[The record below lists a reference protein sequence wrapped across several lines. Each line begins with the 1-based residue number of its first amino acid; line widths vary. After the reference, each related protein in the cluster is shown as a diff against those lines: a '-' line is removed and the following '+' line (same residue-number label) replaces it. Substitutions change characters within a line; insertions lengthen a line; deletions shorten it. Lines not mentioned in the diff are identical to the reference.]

1 MEENNQNST
10 HEKEVDNL
18 VDNYLD
24 DIFNSTSEK
33 LKNDN
38 TPENQ
43 NLENLSKNLVNDV
56 FKISLDGLKTKE
68 KTKKKKKKKTK
79 KYRLKTLHID
89 AKIDV
94 IDEED
99 SEEYPED
106 KINKKEENKKEEIKK
121 EEIIKEDIKKE
132 EVKKE
137 EVKKEEIN
145 EKAKIEKKAKKSR
158 GHRKSNSMDLISE
171 NVVKKVTNNKKLIKK
186 LQLIRPPPSNEIN
199 DDFYLN
205 KYINN
210 NKNKI
215 NDDICIIF

>member
-1 MEENNQNST
+1 MEENQNSI
-10 HEKEVDNL
+10 HEKEVDHL

-38 TPENQ
+38 TPENKD
-43 NLENLSKNLVNDV
+43 LEDLSKNLVNDV
-56 FKISLDGLKTKE
+56 FKISLDGVKAKE

-99 SEEYPED
+99 SEEYDD
-106 KINKKEENKKEEIKK
+106 KIKNKKEENRKEEIKKEEIKK
-121 EEIIKEDIKKE
+121 EEIKKE
-132 EVKKE
+132 V
-137 EVKKEEIN
+137 IN
-145 EKAKIEKKAKKSR
+145 EKGKIEKKGKKSR

-210 NKNKI
+210 HENKS
-215 NDDICIIF
+215 NDELCIIF

>member
-1 MEENNQNST
+1 MEENQNST

-38 TPENQ
+38 TPENKD
-43 NLENLSKNLVNDV
+43 LEDLSKNLVNDV
-56 FKISLDGLKTKE
+56 FKISLDGVKAKE

-99 SEEYPED
+99 SEDCED
-106 KINKKEENKKEEIKK
+106 KIKIKNEENKKEENEKEEIKK
-121 EEIIKEDIKKE
+121 E
-132 EVKKE
+132 V
-137 EVKKEEIN
+137 IN
-145 EKAKIEKKAKKSR
+145 EKGKIEKKGKKSR

-171 NVVKKVTNNKKLIKK
+171 NVVKKISNNKKLIKK

-210 NKNKI
+210 HENKS
-215 NDDICIIF
+215 NDELCIIF

>member
-1 MEENNQNST
+1 MEENQNSI
-10 HEKEVDNL
+10 HEKEVDHL

-33 LKNDN
+33 LKNDK
-38 TPENQ
+38 TPANQ
-43 NLENLSKNLVNDV
+43 DIEDLSKNLVNDV
-56 FKISLDGLKTKE
+56 FKISLDGVKAKE

-99 SEEYPED
+99 SEEYDD
-106 KINKKEENKKEEIKK
+106 KIKNKKEENKKEENEKEEIKK
-121 EEIIKEDIKKE
+121 EEI
-132 EVKKE
+132 
-137 EVKKEEIN
+137 KKEEIKKGVNN
-145 EKAKIEKKAKKSR
+145 EKSKIDKKGKKSR

-171 NVVKKVTNNKKLIKK
+171 NVVKKFSNNKKLIKK
-186 LQLIRPPPSNEIN
+186 LQLIRPPPSNEIT

-205 KYINN
+205 KYIN
-210 NKNKI
+210 KHKTES
-215 NDDICIIF
+215 NDELCIIF

>member
-1 MEENNQNST
+1 MEENQNSI
-10 HEKEVDNL
+10 HEKEVDHL

-33 LKNDN
+33 LKNDK
-38 TPENQ
+38 TPANQ
-43 NLENLSKNLVNDV
+43 DIEDLSKNLVNDV
-56 FKISLDGLKTKE
+56 FKISLDGVKAKE

-99 SEEYPED
+99 SEEYDD
-106 KINKKEENKKEEIKK
+106 KIKNKKEENKKEENEKEEIKK
-121 EEIIKEDIKKE
+121 EEIKKE
-132 EVKKE
+132 ESKKE
-137 EVKKEEIN
+137 VNN
-145 EKAKIEKKAKKSR
+145 EKSKIDKKGKKSR

-171 NVVKKVTNNKKLIKK
+171 NVVKKFSNNKKLIKK
-186 LQLIRPPPSNEIN
+186 LQLIRPPPSNEIT

-205 KYINN
+205 KYIN
-210 NKNKI
+210 KHKTES
-215 NDDICIIF
+215 NDELCIIF

>member
-1 MEENNQNST
+1 MEENQNSI
-10 HEKEVDNL
+10 HEKEVDHL

-33 LKNDN
+33 LKNDK
-38 TPENQ
+38 TPANQ
-43 NLENLSKNLVNDV
+43 DIEDLSKNLVNDV
-56 FKISLDGLKTKE
+56 FKISLDGVKAKE

-99 SEEYPED
+99 SEDCED
-106 KINKKEENKKEEIKK
+106 KIKIKREENKKEDNEKEEIKKEEIKK
-121 EEIIKEDIKKE
+121 EESKKE
-132 EVKKE
+132 VN
-137 EVKKEEIN
+137 N
-145 EKAKIEKKAKKSR
+145 EKSKIDKKGKKSR

-171 NVVKKVTNNKKLIKK
+171 NVVKKFSNNKKLIKK
-186 LQLIRPPPSNEIN
+186 LQLIRPPPFNEIT

-205 KYINN
+205 KYIN
-210 NKNKI
+210 KHKTES
-215 NDDICIIF
+215 NDELCIIF

>member
-1 MEENNQNST
+1 MEENQNST

-38 TPENQ
+38 TPENKD
-43 NLENLSKNLVNDV
+43 LEDLSKNLVNDV
-56 FKISLDGLKTKE
+56 FKISLDGVKAKE
-68 KTKKKKKKKTK
+68 KTKKKKKTK
-79 KYRLKTLHID
+79 KYRLKTLHIG

-99 SEEYPED
+99 SEDCED
-106 KINKKEENKKEEIKK
+106 KIKIKNEENIKEENEKEEIKK
-121 EEIIKEDIKKE
+121 EEIKNEEIKKE
-132 EVKKE
+132 V
-137 EVKKEEIN
+137 IN
-145 EKAKIEKKAKKSR
+145 EKGKIEKKGKKSR

-171 NVVKKVTNNKKLIKK
+171 NVVKKISDNKKLIKK

-210 NKNKI
+210 HENKS
-215 NDDICIIF
+215 NDELCIIF

>member
-1 MEENNQNST
+1 MEENQNSI
-10 HEKEVDNL
+10 HEKEVDHL

-33 LKNDN
+33 LKNDK
-38 TPENQ
+38 TPANQ
-43 NLENLSKNLVNDV
+43 DIEDLSKNLVNDV
-56 FKISLDGLKTKE
+56 FKISLDGVKAKE

-132 EVKKE
+132 V
-137 EVKKEEIN
+137 IN
-145 EKAKIEKKAKKSR
+145 EKGKIDKKGKKSR

-171 NVVKKVTNNKKLIKK
+171 NVVKKISNNKKLIKK

-210 NKNKI
+210 HENKS
-215 NDDICIIF
+215 NDELCIIF

>member
-1 MEENNQNST
+1 MEENQNST

-38 TPENQ
+38 TPENKD
-43 NLENLSKNLVNDV
+43 LEDLSKNLVNDV
-56 FKISLDGLKTKE
+56 FKISLDGVKAKE

-99 SEEYPED
+99 SEDCED
-106 KINKKEENKKEEIKK
+106 KIKIKNEENKKEENEKEEIKKEEIKK
-121 EEIIKEDIKKE
+121 EEIKKE
-132 EVKKE
+132 V
-137 EVKKEEIN
+137 IN
-145 EKAKIEKKAKKSR
+145 EKGKIEKKGKKSR

-171 NVVKKVTNNKKLIKK
+171 NVVKKISNNKKLTKK

-210 NKNKI
+210 HENKS
-215 NDDICIIF
+215 NDELCIIF

>member
-1 MEENNQNST
+1 MDENQNSI
-10 HEKEVDNL
+10 HEKEVDHL

-33 LKNDN
+33 LKNDK
-38 TPENQ
+38 TPANQ
-43 NLENLSKNLVNDV
+43 DIEDLSKNLVNDV
-56 FKISLDGLKTKE
+56 FKISLDGVKAKE

-99 SEEYPED
+99 SEEYDD
-106 KINKKEENKKEEIKK
+106 KIKNKKEENKKEENEKEEIKK
-121 EEIIKEDIKKE
+121 EEIKKE
-132 EVKKE
+132 ESKKE
-137 EVKKEEIN
+137 VNN
-145 EKAKIEKKAKKSR
+145 EKSKIDKKGKKSR

-171 NVVKKVTNNKKLIKK
+171 NVVKKFSNNKKLIKK
-186 LQLIRPPPSNEIN
+186 LQLIRPPPSNEIT

-205 KYINN
+205 KYIN
-210 NKNKI
+210 KHKTES
-215 NDDICIIF
+215 NDELCIIF

>member
-1 MEENNQNST
+1 MEENQNST

-38 TPENQ
+38 TPENKD
-43 NLENLSKNLVNDV
+43 LEDLSKNLVNDV
-56 FKISLDGLKTKE
+56 FKISLDGVKAKE

-99 SEEYPED
+99 SEDCED
-106 KINKKEENKKEEIKK
+106 KIKIKNEENKKEENEKEEIKKEEIKK
-121 EEIIKEDIKKE
+121 EEIKKE
-132 EVKKE
+132 V
-137 EVKKEEIN
+137 IN
-145 EKAKIEKKAKKSR
+145 EKSKIEKKGKKSR

-171 NVVKKVTNNKKLIKK
+171 NVVKKISNNKKLIKK

-210 NKNKI
+210 HKNKS
-215 NDDICIIF
+215 NDELCMIF

>member
-1 MEENNQNST
+1 MEENQNST

-38 TPENQ
+38 TPENKD
-43 NLENLSKNLVNDV
+43 LEDLSKNLVNDV
-56 FKISLDGLKTKE
+56 FKISLDGVKAKE

-106 KINKKEENKKEEIKK
+106 KINKKEENEKEEIKKEEIKK
-121 EEIIKEDIKKE
+121 EEIKKE
-132 EVKKE
+132 V
-137 EVKKEEIN
+137 IN
-145 EKAKIEKKAKKSR
+145 EKGKIEKKGKKSR

-171 NVVKKVTNNKKLIKK
+171 NVVKKLSNNKKLIKK

-210 NKNKI
+210 HENKS
-215 NDDICIIF
+215 NDELCIIF

>member
-1 MEENNQNST
+1 MEENQNSI
-10 HEKEVDNL
+10 HEKEVDHL

-33 LKNDN
+33 LKNDK
-38 TPENQ
+38 TPANQ
-43 NLENLSKNLVNDV
+43 DIEDLSKNLVNDV
-56 FKISLDGLKTKE
+56 FKISLDGVKAKE

-99 SEEYPED
+99 SEECED
-106 KINKKEENKKEEIKK
+106 KIKIKREENKKEDNEKEEIKKEEIKK
-121 EEIIKEDIKKE
+121 EEIKKG
-132 EVKKE
+132 VN
-137 EVKKEEIN
+137 N
-145 EKAKIEKKAKKSR
+145 EKSKIDKKGKKSR

-171 NVVKKVTNNKKLIKK
+171 NVVKKFSNNKKLIKK
-186 LQLIRPPPSNEIN
+186 LQLIRPPPSNEIT

-205 KYINN
+205 KYIN
-210 NKNKI
+210 KHKTES
-215 NDDICIIF
+215 NDELCLIF

>member
-1 MEENNQNST
+1 MEENQNSI
-10 HEKEVDNL
+10 HEKEVDHL

-33 LKNDN
+33 LKNDK
-38 TPENQ
+38 TPANQ
-43 NLENLSKNLVNDV
+43 DIEDLSKNLVNDV
-56 FKISLDGLKTKE
+56 FKISLDGVKAKE
-68 KTKKKKKKKTK
+68 KTKKKKKTK

-99 SEEYPED
+99 SEDCED
-106 KINKKEENKKEEIKK
+106 NIKIKNEENKKEENEKEEIKKEEIKK
-121 EEIIKEDIKKE
+121 EEIKKE
-132 EVKKE
+132 V
-137 EVKKEEIN
+137 IN
-145 EKAKIEKKAKKSR
+145 EKGKIEKKGKKSR

-171 NVVKKVTNNKKLIKK
+171 NVVKKLSNNKKLIKK

-210 NKNKI
+210 HENKS
-215 NDDICIIF
+215 NDELCIIF

>member
-24 DIFNSTSEK
+24 DIFSSTSEK

-43 NLENLSKNLVNDV
+43 NLEDLSKNLVNDV

-68 KTKKKKKKKTK
+68 KTKKKKKKTK

-106 KINKKEENKKEEIKK
+106 KTNKKEENKKEEIKK
-121 EEIIKEDIKKE
+121 EDI
-132 EVKKE
+132 KKE

-145 EKAKIEKKAKKSR
+145 EKAKIEKKGKKSR

>member
-1 MEENNQNST
+1 MEENQNST

-38 TPENQ
+38 TPENKDI
-43 NLENLSKNLVNDV
+43 EDLSKNLVNDV
-56 FKISLDGLKTKE
+56 FKISLDGVKAKE

-99 SEEYPED
+99 SEDCED
-106 KINKKEENKKEEIKK
+106 KITIKNEENKKEENEKEEIKK
-121 EEIIKEDIKKE
+121 E
-132 EVKKE
+132 V
-137 EVKKEEIN
+137 IN
-145 EKAKIEKKAKKSR
+145 EKGKIDKKGKKSR

-171 NVVKKVTNNKKLIKK
+171 NVVKKLSNNKKLIKK

-210 NKNKI
+210 HENKS
-215 NDDICIIF
+215 NDELCIIF